1 MPDVPYITVD
11 KIKLVDDC
19 VSLLGDSVEIVT
31 ISLRNRSYIVEI
43 REVSDQQIQELAD
56 PGQE

>member
-1 MPDVPYITVD
+1 MDKVMPDIAYITVD

-31 ISLRNRSYIVEI
+31 MTLRGHSYILEI
-43 REVSDQQIQELAD
+43 REVNDEKSLR
-56 PGQE
+56 G

>member
-1 MPDVPYITVD
+1 MPDVAYIAVN

-31 ISLRNRSYIVEI
+31 MALRGRSYILEI
-43 REVSDQQIQELAD
+43 REVNDEKSLR
-56 PGQE
+56 G